1 MDLYKNILKTIVIVS
16 CCFLLMAC
24 SNNNVV
30 KDSYIIINGN
40 NYEIQTQNKFNSI
53 KDIKVEQN
61 KNIVITLP
69 REIPI
74 YQWIDSP
81 NIDGLE
87 LVEKS
92 TTQIGQYDGKEG
104 TTNIADVFIY
114 KINEKNNYNLEFK
127 KVNINDLDNYENK
140 DYRNLKE
147 VFKLN
152 VKLYCE

>member
-1 MDLYKNILKTIVIVS
+1 MKKILSIVIVS

-40 NYEIQTQNKFNSI
+40 NYEFQTQNKFNSI

-104 TTNIADVFIY
+104 TTNIADVF
-114 KINEKNNYNLEFK
+114 L
-127 KVNINDLDNYENK
+127 
-140 DYRNLKE
+140 
-147 VFKLN
+147 
-152 VKLYCE
+152 